1 MSTSCRVT
9 SATTRRR
16 TVDRAADADR
26 AALSLD
32 VTRLA
37 NGLRVV
43 TDSIEG
49 VGSAAVGVWV
59 NVGARDE
66 PDHLHGISHLLEHMA
81 FKGTERRSARMIA
94 QEIEDVGGY
103 VNAYTTRENT
113 AYYARVLGDDVPLAI
128 DVLGDILQNS
138 VFDEC
143 ELEKERWVVEQEIA
157 QVFDTPDDL
166 VFDLFQECAF
176 PDQPMGRS
184 ILGTPA
190 SIAGM
195 TRQTLLGHMT
205 GHYTAESMVLS
216 AAGAVDH
223 GEIVR
228 LAEEQF
234 CDLPRSNGHL
244 PRPAAYAGGAIDRK
258 DDVEQ
263 VHLVM
268 GCPGF
273 GICDDNYYPVQFF
286 SNALGGGMS
295 SRLFQEIR
303 EDRGLAYTIY
313 SFHSA
318 FEGSGLFGIYAGCA
332 EADAREVANL
342 VVDAIARTA
351 DGLADDEIERARTQ
365 MKAGLLMARE
375 STAARCE
382 ALARQMLVFGRTITE
397 EEIIG
402 KIEAVCAEDIRE
414 CAETLFQGTRPAMA
428 CIGPEEG
435 IVPYRT
441 ILSGLGK
448 ETGTCSP
455 S

>member
-1 MSTSCRVT
+1 M
-9 SATTRRR
+9 
-16 TVDRAADADR
+16 
-26 AALSLD
+26 SLD

-37 NGLRVV
+37 NGLRIV
-43 TDSIEG
+43 TDRVEG
-49 VGSAAVGVWV
+49 VGSASVGVWV

-66 PDHLHGISHLLEHMA
+66 PDHLQGISHLLEHMA
-81 FKGTERRSARMIA
+81 FKGTRRRNARMIA

-113 AYYARVLGDDVPLAI
+113 AYYARVLGDDVPLAV
-128 DVLGDILQNS
+128 DVLADILQNS
-138 VFDEC
+138 IFDET

-190 SIAGM
+190 SIADM
-195 TRQTLLGHMT
+195 TRETLKGHMT
-205 GHYTAESMVLS
+205 GHYTADSMVLS

-228 LAEEQF
+228 LAEDLF
-234 CDLPRSNGHL
+234 SDLPRANGHV
-244 PRPAAYAGGAIDRK
+244 PRPATYAGGAIDRK

-263 VHLVM
+263 FHFVM

-273 GICDDNYYPVQFF
+273 GICDENFYPVQFF
-286 SNALGGGMS
+286 SSALGGGMS

-303 EDRGLAYTIY
+303 EDRGLAYSIY

-318 FEGSGLFGIYAGCA
+318 FEDSGLFGIYAGCA
-332 EADAREVANL
+332 ASDAREVANL
-342 VVDAIARTA
+342 IVDEIARTA

-382 ALARQMLVFGRTITE
+382 SLGRQMLVFGRTLSE
-397 EEIIG
+397 DEIIG
-402 KIEAVCAEDIRE
+402 KIEAVCADDVRS
-414 CAETLFQGTRPAMA
+414 CVETLFRDTSPAMA

-435 IVPYRT
+435 IVPYGK
-441 ILSGLGK
+441 ILSGLG
-448 ETGTCSP
+448 TCSP

>member
-1 MSTSCRVT
+1 M
-9 SATTRRR
+9 
-16 TVDRAADADR
+16 
-26 AALSLD
+26 SLD

-37 NGLRVV
+37 SGLRVV
-43 TDSIEG
+43 TDSIDG
-49 VGSAAVGVWV
+49 IGSAAVGVWV

-81 FKGTERRSARMIA
+81 FKGTNRRSARMIA

-103 VNAYTTRENT
+103 VNAYTSRENT
-113 AYYARVLGDDVPLAI
+113 AYYARVLGDDLPLAV
-128 DVLGDILQNS
+128 DVLADILQNS
-138 VFDEC
+138 IFDEN

-184 ILGTPA
+184 ILGTPE
-190 SIAGM
+190 SIGGM
-195 TRQTLLGHMT
+195 TRQTLLGHMR
-205 GHYTAESMVLS
+205 GHYTGESMVLS

-228 LAEEQF
+228 LAEDRF
-234 CDLPRSNGHL
+234 CNLPCSNGHV
-244 PRPAAYAGGAIDRK
+244 PRPAAYSGGTIDRK

-273 GICDDNYYPVQFF
+273 GLRDDSFYAAQFF

-303 EDRGLAYTIY
+303 EDRGLAYAIY
-313 SFHSA
+313 SFHMA
-318 FEGSGLFGIYAGCA
+318 CADSGLFGIYAGCA
-332 EADAREVANL
+332 QEDARDVANL
-342 VVDAIARTA
+342 IVDVTARTV

-365 MKAGLLMARE
+365 MKAGLLMGRE
-375 STAARCE
+375 STAGRCE
-382 ALARQMLVFGRTITE
+382 ALARQMLVFGRPVSE
-397 EEIIG
+397 EEVIG
-402 KIEAVCAEDIRE
+402 KIDDVCATDIRQ
-414 CAETLFQGTRPAMA
+414 CADTLFRGTRPAMA

-435 IVPYRT
+435 IVPCET
-441 ILSGLGK
+441 IQSGLGK
-448 ETGTCSP
+448 RAGACSP
-455 S
+455 F

>member
-1 MSTSCRVT
+1 M
-9 SATTRRR
+9 
-16 TVDRAADADR
+16 
-26 AALSLD
+26 SLD

-138 VFDEC
+138 VFDES

-228 LAEEQF
+228 LAEDRF
-234 CDLPRSNGHL
+234 CDLPRSNGHV

-318 FEGSGLFGIYAGCA
+318 FEDSGLFGIYAGCA
-332 EADAREVANL
+332 EVDAREVANL
-342 VVDAIARTA
+342 VVDAVARTA
-351 DGLADDEIERARTQ
+351 DGLVDDEIERARTQ

-382 ALARQMLVFGRTITE
+382 ALARQMLVFGRTIAE

-402 KIEAVCAEDIRE
+402 KIEAVCAADIRK

-435 IVPYRT
+435 IVPYGK

-448 ETGTCSP
+448 ESGTCSP